1 MNKEMQF
8 INENRAGF
16 LATVD
21 ENGKPR
27 IRGWQVMDVEEN
39 RIILS
44 TSNKKKVF
52 RQLKETPLAEWLSMS
67 KNTQTLRVNAE
78 VVFENDVTIRQNL
91 IDNSPIIKK
100 LYAGRLEEIEF
111 FYLENLEFDWFEF
124 SMPNSK

>member
-1 MNKEMQF
+1 MNREMQF

-27 IRGWQVMDVEEN
+27 VRGWQVMDVEEN

-44 TSNKKKVF
+44 TSNRKKVF
-52 RQLKETPLAEWLSMS
+52 KQLKETPLAEWISMS
-67 KNTQTLRVNAE
+67 KNTQTLRANAE
-78 VVFENDVTIRQNL
+78 VVFENDATIRQNL
-91 IDNSPIIKK
+91 IDNSPLIQN

>member
-1 MNKEMQF
+1 MNREMQF

-27 IRGWQVMDVEEN
+27 VRGWQVMDVEEN

-44 TSNKKKVF
+44 TSNRKKVF
-52 RQLKETPLAEWLSMS
+52 KQLKETPLAEWISMS
-67 KNTQTLRVNAE
+67 KNTQTLRANAE
-78 VVFENDVTIRQNL
+78 VIFENDATIRQNL
-91 IDNSPIIKK
+91 IDNNPIIQN
-100 LYAGRLEEIEF
+100 LYAGRTDEIEF